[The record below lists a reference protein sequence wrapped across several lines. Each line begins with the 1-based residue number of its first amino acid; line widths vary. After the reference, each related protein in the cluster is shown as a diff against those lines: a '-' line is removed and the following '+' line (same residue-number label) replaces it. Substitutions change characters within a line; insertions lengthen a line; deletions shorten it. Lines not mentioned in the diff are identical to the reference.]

1 MRFDYLVV
9 AIFSFILWVLVSMF
23 VVSFDSQT
31 PVIHLIGTFVICCLI
46 AVSIFLLAKSSY
58 AETRIRIEDN
68 DRRAQGIYNWL
79 FNIKDN
85 VVRTMKEYTAN
96 RDMSYNQLTTKLAN
110 DVDLICTLRDLVL
123 LKAYESAM
131 GRVRNNE
138 KEKAVKQIEE
148 VKSAIAEIMR
158 HPAQQRL
165 EISGRLEKTKTNFES
180 MSPNKVEQTKLHAR
194 VICLNCGTSVSCPH
208 CNTPIV
214 KGNYRYRQEDLSG
227 YQDFEVNV

>member
-9 AIFSFILWVLVSMF
+9 AVFSFILWVLVSMF

-131 GRVRNNE
+131 G
-138 KEKAVKQIEE
+138 
-148 VKSAIAEIMR
+148 SD
-158 HPAQQRL
+158 L
-165 EISGRLEKTKTNFES
+165 
-180 MSPNKVEQTKLHAR
+180 
-194 VICLNCGTSVSCPH
+194 
-208 CNTPIV
+208 TPKYV
-214 KGNYRYRQEDLSG
+214 PGSK
-227 YQDFEVNV
+227 